1 MKAALISLG
10 SVSSKWTLEAMK
22 KYFKEVDEI
31 NLKDIEVDVH
41 TGKLDVLHKGKP
53 LGKYDCIYTK
63 GSFRY
68 MPLLRSITIAL
79 YPTTYMPIK
88 PEAFEIGHDKFLTQ
102 LILQRNKIPMPKAYL
117 AATSDSAKKILE
129 TINYPIIMKFPS
141 GTQGKGVMYA
151 ESFATA
157 NSMLDALTAL
167 NQPFIIQEYVE
178 TGGTDTRALV
188 VGGKVVASYKRVAV
202 MGEKRANIHAG
213 GVGEACT
220 LPLKAKKMAVECAKA
235 IGADICAIDMLEDV
249 KGYTVLEVNLSPG
262 LQGVTETT
270 KIDVADKIAK
280 YLHDKARVASNKKEV
295 STKDILTEIG
305 IEKPDKLKEIITN
318 LDFRGDRILLPE
330 AITNISKLKEEDE
343 VTIDV
348 EEDTVIIK
356 KFMSG
361 KKEKEE

>member
-10 SVSSKWTLEAMK
+10 SVSSKWTSEAMR

-31 NLKDIEVDVH
+31 NLKDVEVDVT
-41 TGKLDVLHKGKP
+41 TGKLEVLHKGKH
-53 LGKYDCIYTK
+53 LFDYNCIYAK

-88 PEAFEIGHDKFLTQ
+88 PESFEIGHDKFLTQ
-102 LILQRNKIPMPKAYL
+102 LVLQRNKIPMPKAYL
-117 AATSDSAKKILE
+117 AATSASAKKILE

-167 NQPFIIQEYVE
+167 KQPFIIQEYVE
-178 TGGTDTRALV
+178 TGGTDTRAFV
-188 VGGKVVASYKRVAV
+188 VGDKVVASYKRIAV
-202 MGEKRANIHAG
+202 LGEKRANIHAG
-213 GVGEACT
+213 GVGEACS
-220 LPLKAKKMAVECAKA
+220 LPIKAKKIAVESAKA

-249 KGYTVLEVNLSPG
+249 KGYMVLEINLSPG
-262 LQGVTETT
+262 LQGITKTT
-270 KIDVADKIAK
+270 KVDVADKIAK
-280 YLHDKARVASNKKEV
+280 YLHDKARVSGKKEKV
-295 STKDILTEIG
+295 STKDILREIG
-305 IEKPDKLKEIITN
+305 VEKPEKLKEIITN

-348 EEDTVIIK
+348 EEDKISIK
-356 KFMSG
+356 KFMAEK
-361 KKEKEE
+361 KKEE

>member
-1 MKAALISLG
+1 MKAALISQG

-22 KYFKEVDEI
+22 KYFKEVDDI
-31 NLKDIEVDVH
+31 NLKDIEVDVD
-41 TGKLDVLHKGKP
+41 TGKLEVLHKGIP
-53 LGKYDCIYTK
+53 LPTDYNCIFAK

-79 YPTTYMPIK
+79 HHTTYMPIK

-102 LILQRNKIPMPKAYL
+102 LVLQKNNIPMPKAYL
-117 AATSDSAKKILE
+117 TATSESAKKILE

-178 TGGTDTRALV
+178 TDGTDTRAFV
-188 VGGKVVASYKRVAV
+188 VGNRVVAAYKRVALT
-202 MGEKRANIHAG
+202 GEKRANIHAG
-213 GVGEACT
+213 GIGEPCT
-220 LPLKAKKMAVECAKA
+220 LPPKAMKIAVASAKA
-235 IGADICAIDMLEDV
+235 VGAEICAIDLLEDV
-249 KGYTVLEVNLSPG
+249 KGHVVLEVNLSPG
-262 LQGVTETT
+262 LQGITQTT

-280 YLHDKARVASNKKEV
+280 YLYEKAKTASESKEV
-295 STKDILTEIG
+295 STKDILEEMG
-305 IEKPDKLKEIITN
+305 IEKPEQIKEIITN
-318 LDFRGDRILLPE
+318 LDFRGDRILLPK

-343 VTIDV
+343 VTIDAD
-348 EEDTVIIK
+348 EDIVIIK
-356 KFMSG
+356 KFIDG
-361 KKEKEE
+361 KRK